1 MRYCMNTG
9 AESSA
14 THSPAMT
21 ATAYTKVLATTAD
34 FDQRPRPEW
43 MLAPWKGSKMPA
55 LHIYKPV
62 AAKR

>member
-1 MRYCMNTG
+1 
-9 AESSA
+9 
-14 THSPAMT
+14 MT
-21 ATAYTKVLATTAD
+21 ATAYTKVLATSAD